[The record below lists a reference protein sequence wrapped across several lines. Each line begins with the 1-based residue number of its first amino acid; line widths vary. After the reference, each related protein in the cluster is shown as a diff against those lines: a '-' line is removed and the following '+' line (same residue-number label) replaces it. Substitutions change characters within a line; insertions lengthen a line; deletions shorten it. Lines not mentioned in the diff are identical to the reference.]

1 MCILFVAI
9 NAHPQYP
16 LIICANRDE
25 FHHRPT
31 APAHF
36 WLPEQTLLAG
46 KDMQAGGTWF
56 GVNKRGQ
63 IAGVTN
69 LRLPLNSQQAMRSR
83 GELITKA
90 LSSSSLISPN
100 WLFEHCDDY
109 LPFNLVFGQGTDL
122 YCFNS
127 MSRETVKLTN
137 GFHAISNGALD
148 DIWPKMA
155 KGQQA
160 LETLINQSQE
170 INPQALIQLMRDD
183 SLPKDSDLPNT
194 GVGLEWERRLAAI
207 YIRHPDYGTRST
219 SILLQD
225 TRGIHFTEVRYDGKG
240 RQLGQ
245 QDFHFTLP
253 TQPMPMGSVSS
264 QLSPAHSLK

>member
-1 MCILFVAI
+1 MCILFVAL
-9 NAHPQYP
+9 NAHPHYP

-31 APAHF
+31 APAHI
-36 WLPEQTLLAG
+36 WPPEQNILAG
-46 KDMQAGGTWF
+46 KDLQAGGTWF
-56 GVNKRGQ
+56 GVNKQGQ
-63 IAGVTN
+63 VAGVTN
-69 LRLPLNSQQAMRSR
+69 LRMPQKHPEAMRSR

-90 LSSSSLISPN
+90 LSSGSLICPN
-100 WLFEHCDDY
+100 WLAEHCDDY
-109 LPFNLVFGQGTDL
+109 QPFNLVFGQGTDL

-127 MSRETVKLTN
+127 IKRETVKLAD

-160 LETLINQSQE
+160 LETLIKQASQLDV
-170 INPQALIQLMRDD
+170 QALIQLMQDD
-183 SLPKDSDLPNT
+183 SLPLDSELPNT
-194 GVGLEWERRLAAI
+194 GIGLEWERRLAAI

-219 SILLQD
+219 SILLED
-225 TRGIHFTEVRYDGKG
+225 TLGAIHFTEVRFDGKG
-240 RQLGQ
+240 RRLGQ

-253 TQPMPMGSVSS
+253 TASVAPKRSQP
-264 QLSPAHSLK
+264 

>member
-9 NAHPQYP
+9 NAHPKYP

-36 WLPEQTLLAG
+36 WPPEENILAG
-46 KDMQAGGTWF
+46 KDLQAGGTWF
-56 GVNKRGQ
+56 GVNKQGQ
-63 IAGVTN
+63 VAAVTN
-69 LRLPLNSQQAMRSR
+69 LRVPQKNPEAMRSR
-83 GELITKA
+83 GELITMT
-90 LSSSSLISPN
+90 LNSGSLVCPN
-100 WLFEHCDDY
+100 WLVEHSDNY
-109 LPFNLVFGQGTDL
+109 QPFNLVFGQGTDL

-127 MSRETVKLTN
+127 INKDTVKLAD

-160 LETLINQSQE
+160 LEAVINQSDNLE
-170 INPQALIQLMRDD
+170 VQALLQLMKDD
-183 SLPKDSDLPNT
+183 SQPQDNELPNT
-194 GVGLEWERRLAAI
+194 GVGIEWERRLAAI

-219 SILLQD
+219 SILLED
-225 TRGIHFTEVRYDGKG
+225 AEGGMHFTEVRYDGKG

-245 QDFHFTLP
+245 QDFHLTLP
-253 TQPMPMGSVSS
+253 AEPPAKPDCLLTQI
-264 QLSPAHSLK
+264 